1 MWVIAG
7 LGNPGRKYSKTR
19 HNIGFMVI
27 DECASRYRTALIERK
42 EYRIGKSA
50 LDGHPLLLLEPLRY
64 MNICGPVIKKVLTR
78 HSLLPEH
85 LIVIHDDL
93 DMTPGAL
100 RIRRRGSAGGHKGVE
115 SIIQNLGTLDFI
127 RLKIGIGRNE
137 SMPFEE
143 YVLRNFSAQEMKIM
157 KEAIVHAGEAIRSII
172 LEGVDAAMNRFN

>member
-1 MWVIAG
+1 MWIIAG

-19 HNIGFMVI
+19 HNIGFMVV

-42 EYRIGKSA
+42 EYRIGKGT

-64 MNICGPVIKKVLTR
+64 MNISGPVIKKVLVK
-78 HSLLPEH
+78 HSLLPEQ

-93 DMTPGAL
+93 DMTHGAL

-137 SMPFEE
+137 ELPSEE

-157 KEAIVHAGEAIRSII
+157 KEAIMHAGDAISSII

>member
-7 LGNPGRKYSKTR
+7 LGNPGKKYSKTR

-27 DECASRYRTALIERK
+27 DEYASRYRIVLNERK
-42 EYRIGKSA
+42 EYRIGKGT
-50 LDGHPLLLLEPLRY
+50 LDGHPLILLQPLRY
-64 MNICGPVIKKVLTR
+64 MNISGPVIKKVLTR
-78 HSLLPEH
+78 HSLQPEH
-85 LIVIHDDL
+85 LIVVHDDL
-93 DMTPGAL
+93 DMTPGVL

-137 SMPFEE
+137 DIPSEE
-143 YVLRNFSAQEMKIM
+143 YVLRNFSAQEKKIM
-157 KEAIVHAGEAIRSII
+157 KEAIVHAGDAISSIM

>member
-1 MWVIAG
+1 
-7 LGNPGRKYSKTR
+7 
-19 HNIGFMVI
+19 
-27 DECASRYRTALIERK
+27 
-42 EYRIGKSA
+42 
-50 LDGHPLLLLEPLRY
+50 
-64 MNICGPVIKKVLTR
+64 
-78 HSLLPEH
+78 
-85 LIVIHDDL
+85 VIHDDL

-137 SMPFEE
+137 SMPSEE

-172 LEGVDAAMNRFN
+172 LEGVDTAMNRFN